1 MDQHATYLA
10 RAQETAD
17 QAARAHDPVVRRTL
31 KDMEQIYRLLAE
43 LAAGPSDRADPEAFF
58 EERESTPFDGA
69 LIDGSG
75 HRH

>member
-1 MDQHATYLA
+1 MNRQATYLA
-10 RAQETAD
+10 KAQETAD
-17 QAARAHDPVVRRTL
+17 KAARAHDPMVRRTL

-43 LAAGPSDRADPEAFF
+43 LAAGPSDRADGEPFP
-58 EERESTPFDGA
+58 EERESVPYYGA